1 MTTNKGFSFIELG
14 CALALSGLL
23 LSMTVPAFYKTLMR
37 AERRMVLERVRTAVA
52 LTKQEA
58 FASNTTAILCG
69 TYNQKTC
76 HPHQDWSRGFLLVL
90 KPSQN
95 DTFPLPKLIRYFPG
109 THYGT
114 LVFSQFGIHLKIGPD
129 GHNNSNGTFTYC
141 PLNGNRIDADGLV
154 INKASRIYRLSKR
167 NIHGILLTQ
176 VGTPQ
181 EMPLHCR

>member
-1 MTTNKGFSFIELG
+1 MTTNKGFSLVELG
-14 CALALSGLL
+14 CCLALLGLL
-23 LSMTVPAFYKTLMR
+23 LGMTLPTFYRTLMR

-52 LTKQEA
+52 LAKQEA
-58 FASNTTAILCG
+58 FAANTTAILCG

-76 HPHQDWSRGFLLVL
+76 HPHQDWSLGFVLLL
-90 KPSQN
+90 EPPQN
-95 DTFPLPKLIRYFPG
+95 SEVPFPKLIRYFPG

-114 LVFSQFGIHLKIGPD
+114 LVFSQFGIHLKIGSD
-129 GHNNSNGTFTYC
+129 GHNNSNGTFIYC
-141 PLNGNRIDADGLV
+141 PLDSHRVDADGLV
-154 INKASRIYRLSKR
+154 INKASRIYRLNKR